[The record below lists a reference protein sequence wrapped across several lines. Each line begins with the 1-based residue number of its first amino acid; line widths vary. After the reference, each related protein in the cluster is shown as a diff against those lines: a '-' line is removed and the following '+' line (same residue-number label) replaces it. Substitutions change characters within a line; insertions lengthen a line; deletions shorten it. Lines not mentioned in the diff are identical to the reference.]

1 MTTEA
6 LASDLRNATSP
17 LFLTG
22 AGISVASGI
31 APFRGTK
38 DAVWE
43 QDVLEMGTFRM
54 FAKDPVKQWEW
65 YLRRFDGCRG
75 AQPNAAHY
83 AITKLQE
90 WKAAD
95 RLPKSTGPRDLS
107 LRVVT
112 QNIDGLH
119 VAAGTQD
126 VIEVHGRARE
136 VRCSRP
142 RCKNGAPNGTL
153 PWDESMFTA
162 FRAEPKQE
170 NLPRCPLCGLLLR
183 PHVLWFDEV
192 YVEHFGY
199 RFDEATNLFQSSDL
213 IVFVGTSFSVG
224 ITEQAMILATMDPSK
239 KVWTIDPHSAPPED
253 AGRWLR
259 APSEEALPEVVRLLQ
274 R

>member
-6 LASDLRNATSP
+6 LAADLRTATAP

-75 AQPNAAHY
+75 AQPNAAHH

-90 WKAAD
+90 WKAAEGV
-95 RLPKSTGPRDLS
+95 R

-142 RCKNGAPNGTL
+142 RCKNGAPEGTL
-153 PWDESMFTA
+153 PWTEKAFTE
-162 FRAEPKQE
+162 FREEPKME
-170 NLPRCPLCGLLLR
+170 NLPRCPLCGLILR

-192 YVEHFGY
+192 YLDHSGY
-199 RFDEATNLFQSSDL
+199 RFDDARELFWKSDL
-213 IVFVGTSFSVG
+213 VVFVGTSFSVG
-224 ITEQAMILATMDPSK
+224 ITESAMMAATMNPAT
-239 KVWTIDPHSAPPED
+239 KVWTVDPHTAPPE
-253 AGRWLR
+253 GGGQWLQ
-259 APSEEALPEVVRLLQ
+259 ALSEEALPEVVRLLG
-274 R
+274 